1 MFSAYKLATILPST
15 PVLFSLVK
23 TSNYQRGQRMS
34 DETPLK
40 YVQSR
45 EEFPRERKEEA
56 PWRADVDPGQ
66 RFLENDHEWACVTR
80 LPGDRSSQWEGGKAW
95 IPGAKG
101 QQADDTGKKGTLER
115 HEPSLR
121 PSRLPRCVCVGDHG
135 RTVGRSPGG
144 ESDGG
149 VVGEGSAWW
158 GAVAPPT
165 GRMVG
170 EALDCSLSTAHV
182 ARVRCYTAHERHG
195 TEANCRI
202 GMIPRG
208 RWLFSTLNR
217 ELN

>member
-1 MFSAYKLATILPST
+1 
-15 PVLFSLVK
+15 
-23 TSNYQRGQRMS
+23 MS

-45 EEFPRERKEEA
+45 EEFSPKRPPR
-56 PWRADVDPGQ
+56 DGVDPGQ
-66 RFLENDHEWACVTR
+66 RFLENDREWACVTR

-121 PSRLPRCVCVGDHG
+121 PSRLLRCVCVGDHG
-135 RTVGRSPGG
+135 RTVGWSPGG

-165 GRMVG
+165 RWWGGGNARLRCPRRMWLASAVIRHTSDT
-170 EALDCSLSTAHV
+170 EQKRTA
-182 ARVRCYTAHERHG
+182 G
-195 TEANCRI
+195 
-202 GMIPRG
+202 
-208 RWLFSTLNR
+208 
-217 ELN
+217 